1 MTNKAKSGNRAGD
14 FAIQHR
20 EALLKQAKLIC
31 RNEND
36 AEDLVHESFVRFIQT
51 FGTAETLPSQRSCE
65 AWLAKTLTHLF
76 IDQCRRRRVQEQNV
90 KELVL
95 SSQLTLEQE
104 LSAAP
109 LYAAITDEQ
118 LAQALDALSPNA
130 RAIVELHHVEEHKY
144 RDIARSLGIQV
155 GAVGKRL
162 HDARTKLRK
171 FLQRYLSPGMH

>member
-1 MTNKAKSGNRAGD
+1 MNKAKSGNRAGD
-14 FAIQHR
+14 FATQHR
-20 EALLKQAKLIC
+20 EALLEQATYIC

-36 AEDLVHESFVRFIQT
+36 AEDLVHETLVRFIQT
-51 FGTAETLPSQRSCE
+51 FGTAEDLPSQRSCE
-65 AWLAKTLTHLF
+65 AWLARTLTHLF
-76 IDQCRRRRVQEQNV
+76 IDHCRRRRVQAQNA
-90 KELVL
+90 KDPVL

-104 LSAAP
+104 LSAVP
-109 LYAAITDEQ
+109 TYAAITDEQ
-118 LAQALDALSPNA
+118 IAQALDELSPKA
-130 RAIVELHHVEEHKY
+130 RAIIELHHVEGHKY